1 VAAGILIVGF
11 GNRLMADDGAGPAVI
26 ERLWTMGL
34 PPVARAEQG
43 ESDALR
49 LAGLWRGEEQV
60 WLVDA
65 LLGGGEPGSL
75 RRLGHEELLA
85 LPQRHATAHHLSLP
99 ESLRWLAV
107 AQAGMAGVRYRLWG
121 ITPARVEPVE
131 GLSPAV
137 AEAVEIVARELLA
150 ALGGRAAE

>member
-1 VAAGILIVGF
+1 VGRSVLIVGF

-26 ERLWTMGL
+26 DRLRVRGL
-34 PPVARAEQG
+34 PRGARAEQG
-43 ESDALR
+43 EGDALR
-49 LAGLWRGEEQV
+49 LAGLWRGEEEI

-85 LPQRHATAHHLSLP
+85 LPQPHATAHQLSLP

-107 AQAGMAGVRYRLWG
+107 AQPAMADVRYRLWG

-137 AEAVEIVARELLA
+137 AEAVEIVAREMLE
-150 ALGGRAAE
+150 ALEGRADD